1 MSEFKNTY
9 PCVMIHGFGG
19 YGSHDLQDKQAH
31 YWGIGP
37 LYLKPHFESMGI
49 EFYNPSLGPFNS
61 TWDRTCVLW
70 AYLFGG
76 TVDFGKVHS
85 EKHHHARYG
94 DTFEHGVLEDL
105 GKTEA
110 HKKINLFGHSFGG
123 PTVIEIAQ
131 LFSFGSEEE
140 RQGTDPDDLSPL
152 FAGGHGDLIHT
163 VTTLSGVNNG
173 TTMASA
179 LGVKGMTI
187 ATWVVLMV
195 ATMVGETRWQKFW
208 NFHVQ
213 QFGIGK
219 YPDEITKEN
228 AHFCSPLKNVP
239 AIRNYANN
247 FDRDNSGRE
256 MQIEVL
262 QKLNTELQM
271 DPGIYYFA
279 QRANGARKKKN
290 GKYRPRFPLDPLCF
304 LSGWLTGSYS
314 NPEIEKYGVGKDPL
328 WGQND
333 GFVNVRGQ
341 SGPINMPTEDADY
354 GTDFKPGIWYNMPVE
369 PGDHMLWIGLWRTP
383 KRLFGIYDRM
393 LNIYRNL
400 PDGGNV

>member
-1 MSEFKNTY
+1 MPDYKNSY
-9 PCVMIHGFGG
+9 PCVMVHGFGG
-19 YGSHDLQDKQAH
+19 YGAQDGQDKKAH

-37 LYLKPHFESMGI
+37 LYLKPHFEQLGV

-61 TWDRTCVLW
+61 TWDRACILW

-85 EKHHHARYG
+85 AKYHHDRYG
-94 DTFEHGVLEDL
+94 ETFEHGVLEDL
-105 GKTEA
+105 GKTEK

-131 LFSFGSEEE
+131 LFSYGSEEE
-140 RQGTDPDDLSPL
+140 RQGTDPDGLSPL
-152 FAGGHGDLIHT
+152 FAGGHGNLIHT

-179 LGVKGMTI
+179 LGKKGMTA
-187 ATWVVLMV
+187 ATWAVLMV
-195 ATMVGETRWQKFW
+195 NNILGDSKTQKHW
-208 NFHVQ
+208 NFHTQ
-213 QFGIGK
+213 HFGIGT
-219 YPDEITKEN
+219 YPDKITKEN
-228 AHFCSPLKNVP
+228 SHPSSPLKNVQ

-247 FDRDNSGRE
+247 MDRDNSGRE
-256 MQIEVL
+256 MQIEVI
-262 QKLNTELQM
+262 QRLNAELKM

-279 QRANGARKKKN
+279 QRANGARKLPN
-290 GKYRPRFPLDPLCF
+290 GKYRPRIPLDPLCF
-304 LSGWLTGSYS
+304 ISGWLTGGYTSK
-314 NPEIEKYGVGKDPL
+314 ELEQYGVGKDPL
-328 WGQND
+328 WGMND

-341 SGPINMPTEDADY
+341 SAPLNLPSQDADY
-354 GTDFKPGIWYNMPVE
+354 STDFKPGMWYNMPIE
-369 PGDHMLWIGLWRTP
+369 PGDHMLWIGLWRSP

-400 PDGGNV
+400 PDGKNV